1 MCGVVVKGSYQKFVE
16 FQPKFLFG
24 ICLFLGKMRMKA
36 FEASGFSRR
45 EKLSGKR
52 TIKKDGVITSNVV
65 CSVVHFIHMVQI

>member
-1 MCGVVVKGSYQKFVE
+1 M
-16 FQPKFLFG
+16 FG

-36 FEASGFSRR
+36 FEASGFSRK
-45 EKLSGKR
+45 EKISGKR